1 MEAQVEELYKQ
12 GYNTS
17 QVRERMKQIIKR
29 KRTGVEFSEV
39 LKSRSIDDGLISSE
53 TSSSDESL
61 VTDSSM
67 RFEDGGYGSMEGSM
81 SMQGSIRNS

>member
-1 MEAQVEELYKQ
+1 MLEAQVEELYKQ

-67 RFEDGGYGSMEGSM
+67 RFEDGYDSMEGSI

>member
-1 MEAQVEELYKQ
+1 
-12 GYNTS
+12 
-17 QVRERMKQIIKR
+17 MKQIIKR

-67 RFEDGGYGSMEGSM
+67 RFEDGYDSMEGSI